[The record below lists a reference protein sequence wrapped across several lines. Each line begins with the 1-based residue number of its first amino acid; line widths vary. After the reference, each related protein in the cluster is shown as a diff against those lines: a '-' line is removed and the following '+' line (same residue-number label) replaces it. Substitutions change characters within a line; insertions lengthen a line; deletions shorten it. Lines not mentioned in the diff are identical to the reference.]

1 MASNMRTIT
10 LLKFHCFDSYD
21 VDKKTQG
28 ITNSQGNE
36 DLWQ

>member
-1 MASNMRTIT
+1 MRSIT
-10 LLKFHCFDSYD
+10 LLKFYCFDSYD